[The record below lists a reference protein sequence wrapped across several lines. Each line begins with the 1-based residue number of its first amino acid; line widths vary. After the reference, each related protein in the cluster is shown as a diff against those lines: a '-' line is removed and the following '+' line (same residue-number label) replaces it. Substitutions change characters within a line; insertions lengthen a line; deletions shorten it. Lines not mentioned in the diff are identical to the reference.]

1 MLVAT
6 TVLLGAAGT
15 AAQAADPAKAAAKPL
30 DFTVRAES
38 SPIAPGTQ
46 VLKWD
51 AAKSHW
57 GVMLNLQQPDT
68 RATTLNDIQAGA
80 YYKITPA
87 LRVGGAVAFG
97 EPTTATATFRLTPAQ
112 TNISGIRLIGDE
124 GGTASGGFLGVF
136 ELAVLTTIPQPV
148 TLLNPQVVPGGFRF
162 EFNSQLAVSHTVQ
175 RKSRLTDLS
184 WETLSTISGD
194 GTRKQVTN
202 NLVAPSGFYRITSE

>member
-68 RATTLNDIQAGA
+68 RASNWNDIQAGA
-80 YYKITPA
+80 YYRITPS
-87 LRVGGAVAFG
+87 LRVGGAFAFG
-97 EPTTATATFRLTPAQ
+97 DQQTLPGPKPATPEAGQPRVQL
-112 TNISGIRLIGDE
+112 E
-124 GGTASGGFLGVF
+124 GKFKF
-136 ELAVLTTIPQPV
+136 
-148 TLLNPQVVPGGFRF
+148 
-162 EFNSQLAVSHTVQ
+162 
-175 RKSRLTDLS
+175 
-184 WETLSTISGD
+184 
-194 GTRKQVTN
+194 
-202 NLVAPSGFYRITSE
+202 

>member
-97 EPTTATATFRLTPAQ
+97 EPQ
-112 TNISGIRLIGDE
+112 
-124 GGTASGGFLGVF
+124 
-136 ELAVLTTIPQPV
+136 VLPGLKSSVPDTSQPRV
-148 TLLNPQVVPGGFRF
+148 
-162 EFNSQLAVSHTVQ
+162 QL
-175 RKSRLTDLS
+175 
-184 WETLSTISGD
+184 ET
-194 GTRKQVTN
+194 K
-202 NLVAPSGFYRITSE
+202 FKF